1 MRSLQWVSAVGACTL
16 ALGVSACRDASDPEL
31 ARGTIGPD
39 GGTLSSIDS
48 ILTLAILP
56 GALDE
61 TIELTIER
69 STDPPDVFGP
79 AFRVL
84 PNPTLA
90 IPATVT
96 YRYPLPD
103 DTSETAI
110 GYVDAEEY
118 AAGDG
123 RWRALPVVD
132 IEPERKLVTATDTQL
147 SLYYGLLADT
157 PVPPDPTGG
166 PDPSAGTM
174 EGTSGDTTAT
184 PPTDGDTTMNVDPD
198 TSVGP
203 TTDPTTDPGN
213 TSESTTSSGESS
225 SDGATTEPVDPCM
238 DVPMGPFAVQEFM
251 FTGTPLDGNSED
263 LTFSSVGAIIT
274 RNGNDLVQISPAG
287 VVTPI
292 ATDIALPATYG
303 LRWTAAGNVVTASG
317 TTGEILQITPAGA
330 VTPFWSGLA
339 IPNAVYPAPDG
350 NLFFTDYLGA
360 LAAWIDPAGTTLT
373 ELGAGG
379 DEAPQA
385 NGIIY
390 DPDRSFVYYVTYG
403 PGVVFRVD
411 VTDLDNPG
419 APVAIAT
426 ITSEGGADQVGLD
439 GVAMDEC
446 GNLYIIDQNQGA
458 PGSLYRLFLDAA
470 GDVVGA
476 PQLMVESFPDGV
488 ANPVFAQGPGWEA
501 FDTYLFAVGLP
512 GRIFMLDVGV
522 AGAPTAAGG

>member
-1 MRSLQWVSAVGACTL
+1 MRSHQWVSAVGACTL
-16 ALGVSACRDASDPEL
+16 ALGVSACRDASDPEV

-39 GGTLSSIDS
+39 GGTLSSVDS
-48 ILTLAILP
+48 ILTVAILP
-56 GALDE
+56 GALDD

-90 IPATVT
+90 IPATIT

-103 DTSETAI
+103 DTSETAV
-110 GYVDAEEY
+110 GYVNADEY

-123 RWRALPVVD
+123 RWRPLPVVL
-132 IEPERKLVTATDTQL
+132 IEPERKLVTATDEQL
-147 SLYYGLLADT
+147 SLYYALLDDT
-157 PVPPDPTGG
+157 SALPPGSTGE
-166 PDPSAGTM
+166 PDTSAGTM
-174 EGTSGDTTAT
+174 EGTSGDATTNPVTAT
-184 PPTDGDTTMNVDPD
+184 GTTTNDPD
-198 TSVGP
+198 TSAGP
-203 TTDPTTDPGN
+203 TTDPTTDP
-213 TSESTTSSGESS
+213 STTTESGSESS
-225 SDGATTEPVDPCM
+225 SDGTTTEPVDPCQ
-238 DVPMGPFAVQEFM
+238 DLPAGPFAVEEFM
-251 FTGTPLDGNSED
+251 FTGAPLDGNSED
-263 LTFSSVGAIIT
+263 LTFSTVGAIIT
-274 RNGNDLVQISPAG
+274 RNGDDLVQISPAG

-292 ATDIALPATYG
+292 ATDVPLPNTYG
-303 LRWTAAGNVVTASG
+303 LRWTAAGTVVAASA
-317 TTGEILQITPAGA
+317 TTGEILQITPAGT
-330 VTPFWSGLA
+330 VTALWSGLG
-339 IPNAVYPAPDG
+339 IPNAVYPALDG
-350 NLFFTDYLGA
+350 NVFFTDYTGA
-360 LAAWIDPAGTTLT
+360 LAAWIDPAGTMLT
-373 ELGAGG
+373 ELGLGG

-385 NGIIY
+385 NGIVY
-390 DPDRSFVYYVTYG
+390 DPTRSFVYYVTYG

-411 VTDLDNPG
+411 VTDLANPG
-419 APVAIAT
+419 APVAVAT
-426 ITSEGGADQVGLD
+426 IVSEGGADQVGLD

-446 GNLYIIDQNQGA
+446 GNLYVIDQNQGA

-476 PQLMVESFPDGV
+476 PQLLVESFPDGV